1 MTKIYWPS
9 LRCAVTLQAMRFLA
23 LLMILLVS
31 PVLSVEAQETA
42 KQAVSLRVE
51 GGIGPATSEYV
62 ERGLQA
68 AVDQGASLV
77 ILKIDTPGGLDT
89 SMREINQAILS
100 SPIPVVGYVT
110 PEGARAA
117 SAGTYILYA
126 CPLAAMAPAT
136 NLGAATPVSLGGMPG
151 MPQPEKGKDSQ
162 DKDAKGA
169 ETPSNETAM
178 RNKAVNDAKAY
189 IKSLAQR
196 HGRNLDWAIKAVT
209 QGDSLSAQEA
219 LEKGVINFIAKNDQD
234 LLRQM
239 NGQKVNLTQ
248 GEVTLQTEGLEI
260 SAYDPGWRYN
270 LLSAIANPN
279 VAYIL
284 LLLGIYG
291 LIFEFMNPG
300 YIVPGVVGAIC
311 LLLALYA
318 LHLLPINY
326 IGMGLIILG
335 IALMVAEAFV
345 PSFGALGIGGVIA
358 FVIGSFM
365 LIDTESVP
373 GLAISRSLIWSVA
386 VVSGFFFFFVVSMA
400 IKARQRKIVSG
411 AEEMIGATGRALEDI
426 HGQGKVSVHGEIWYV
441 TTSQDIKEGQE
452 IQVTSRNGLN
462 LVVEPKEKNS

>member
-1 MTKIYWPS
+1 
-9 LRCAVTLQAMRFLA
+9 MRSIA
-23 LLMILLVS
+23 LLMILLGSLVPS
-31 PVLSVEAQETA
+31 TWAQETPGKA
-42 KQAVSLRVE
+42 ISLRVE

-62 ERGLQA
+62 ERGLQTA
-68 AVDQGASLV
+68 QDQGASLV

-89 SMREINQAILS
+89 SMRQINQAILA
-100 SPIPVVGYVT
+100 SPVPVVGYVT

-136 NLGAATPVSLGGMPG
+136 NLGAATPVSMGGMPG
-151 MPQPEKGKDSQ
+151 MPQPGQ
-162 DKDAKGA
+162 DKDPKSKDSKDK

-189 IKSLAQR
+189 IKSLAER
-196 HGRNLDWAIKAVT
+196 HDRNLEWAIQAVT
-209 QGDSLSAQEA
+209 QGDSLSAEAA

-234 LLRQM
+234 LLTQI
-239 NGQKVNLTQ
+239 NGQTVKLAQ

-260 SAYDPGWRYN
+260 SAYTPGWRYN

-326 IGMGLIILG
+326 IGMALIILG

-411 AEEMIGATGRALEDI
+411 SEEMIGATGRALEDI
-426 HGQGKVSVHGEIWYV
+426 HGKGKISVHGEIWYV
-441 TTSQDIKEGQE
+441 TTSQDIKKGQE
-452 IQVTSRNGLN
+452 VKVTNRDGLN
-462 LVVEPKEKNS
+462 LVVESKENKT